1 MLEQLFMAKSATAL
15 IPEPTYNH
23 VTLVPDAGRVQTILN
38 RQPKA
43 DTWYGDTRCANSSLS
58 ILMVINGQSS
68 TDARM
73 GMVDVYERNASQYHG
88 FVRTVGIYKNNGAR
102 VTGFVNPKITEGG
115 ENLIGNVAGDAG
127 VMVFKKDAQNN
138 YQHFQTIEYGD
149 SKNTNALY
157 LSKNGR
163 ELIVAYDYGRLYFY
177 KRPSIDHLF
186 VLSYVIEPH
195 QAGIISQ
202 RAAVSNDGLTL
213 VIGAPSGD
221 SDPDFTAAGSVSVYT
236 RSSLSNRFELYQ
248 YIKEKP
254 LITYSQLGRTVAVS
268 NNGQFI
274 AVGSSRFQTS
284 TVGSVF
290 IYEKTSSGYVL
301 RSNFKATDAARS
313 VDYFSDS
320 LSFSKDSAKL
330 MVTNAG
336 APGSILIYGK
346 NNGMFNSLIQTVKKP
361 NISNLQFFGRNTF
374 TNENLT
380 QFITNIPN
388 YVTDWQGAIFIVG

>member
-23 VTLVPDAGRVQTILN
+23 VTLVSDAGRVQTILN

-43 DTWYGDTRCANSSLS
+43 NTWYGDTRCANSSLS

-68 TDARM
+68 TDARL
-73 GMVDVYERNASQYHG
+73 GMVDVYERNASQTHG

-115 ENLIGNVAGDAG
+115 ENLIGNVTGDAG

-138 YQHFQTIEYGD
+138 YQHLQTIEYGD
-149 SKNTNALY
+149 SKNTNAIY

-186 VLSYVIEPH
+186 VLSYVLEPH
-195 QAGIISQ
+195 KSGIISQ
-202 RAAVSNDGLTL
+202 RATVSNDGLTL
-213 VIGAPSGD
+213 VVGAPSD
-221 SDPDFTAAGSVSVYT
+221 ESDPDFTAAGSVSVYT
-236 RSSLSNRFELYQ
+236 RSSISNRFEFYQ

-254 LITYSQLGRTVAVS
+254 RTTYSQLGKSVVVS
-268 NNGQFI
+268 SDGKFI
-274 AVGSSRFQTS
+274 AAGSAKFQTS
-284 TVGSVF
+284 NFGSVF
-290 IYEKTSSGYVL
+290 IYEKTSNGYVL
-301 RSNFKATDAARS
+301 RNNFKASNSTGTSDK
-313 VDYFSDS
+313 FSDS
-320 LSFSKDSAKL
+320 LSFSKDDAEL
-330 MVTNAG
+330 MVTDSG
-336 APGSILIYGK
+336 APGSIFIYGK
-346 NNGMFNSLIQTVKKP
+346 NNGMYNALIRTVKKP